1 MKKVLS
7 YCKPYVGLLA
17 FLLLIKFVGTTM
29 DLVIPYLLGYILD
42 EVAPNCT
49 RDNIAPIFFWGAL
62 MILCAFVA
70 AFSNIYANRRISR
83 FSSEVVKKIRGDLF
97 DKVLSLSAAQTDAFT
112 VPSLVAR
119 MSSDTYSVHNMLN
132 MVFRAGVRAPILL
145 IGGIAI
151 TMFIEPVLSLTL
163 VAILP
168 VMALV
173 VLHISKKGIR
183 LFKNKQKKVDRM
195 VEKIRDTFTGIR
207 VIKALSKVDYEE
219 ESFRGINEDL
229 SHTEEKANVTMAI
242 TPATVTLCLNLGMTA
257 VVALGA
263 VRVAS
268 GHSSPGQIISF
279 MSYFTIILNATLV
292 LTRIFT
298 AFSRGAAS
306 ADRLAE
312 VLNEKEDLL
321 LLPPEE
327 PEAGAQFLEFRN
339 VTFSYN
345 KAANKA
351 APTVENI
358 SFALKKG
365 GTLGI
370 IGGTGSGKSTL
381 IQLLMRFYDPDE
393 GQILLEGRDLR
404 TIPPE
409 ELKKHFGIIFQNDFL
424 MAETLRE
431 NILFGRDLSEEDLNL
446 ATESA
451 QALSFI
457 ETLSEGFDHPLTT
470 KGTNL
475 SGGQRQRVLISRALA
490 GNPDVLIL
498 DDASSALDYK
508 TDANL
513 RSALRDNYKKA
524 TKIVVAQRISSIR
537 DSDLILVLEHG
548 EICGMGT
555 DAELMESCEIYREI
569 AQSQMGEM
577 QI

>member
-1 MKKVLS
+1 MKKVIS
-7 YCKPYVGLLA
+7 YCKPYAGLLLA
-17 FLLLIKFVGTTM
+17 MILIKFVGTMM
-29 DLVIPYLLGYILD
+29 DLVIPYILGYILD
-42 EVAPNCT
+42 EVVPRCSADHITPV
-49 RDNIAPIFFWGAL
+49 FFWGGL
-62 MILCAFVA
+62 MILCAVVA
-70 AFSNIYANRRISR
+70 LFSNVFANRRIAL
-83 FSSEVVKKIRGDLF
+83 FSTKVVKQIRRDMF

-119 MSSDTYSVHNMLN
+119 MSSDTYSIHNMLI

-151 TMFIEPVLSLTL
+151 TLFIEPILSLTL

-173 VLHISKKGIR
+173 VLHVSKKGIR
-183 LFKNKQKKVDRM
+183 LFKTKQKKVDRM

-207 VIKALSKVDYEE
+207 VIKALSKVDYEKD
-219 ESFRGINEDL
+219 SFWEINRDL
-229 SHTEEKANVTMAI
+229 SHSEEKANVTMAI

-268 GHSSPGQIISF
+268 GHSTPGQIISF

-312 VLNEKEDLL
+312 VLEEKEDLL
-321 LLPPEE
+321 LLPSAHPEE
-327 PEAGAQFLEFRN
+327 DAEYLEFQN

-345 KAANKA
+345 KTT
-351 APTVENI
+351 PTVEDI
-358 SFALKKG
+358 SFRLKKG

-381 IQLLMRFYDPDE
+381 IQLLMRFYDPDK
-393 GQILLEGRDLR
+393 GRILLKGRDLR

-424 MAETLRE
+424 MAETLKE
-431 NILFGRDLSEEDLNL
+431 NILFGRDLSDEDLKL

-457 ETLSEGFDHPLTT
+457 EAMNDGFDYTLTT
-470 KGTNL
+470 KGANL

-490 GNPDVLIL
+490 GNPEILIL

-508 TDANL
+508 TDAKL
-513 RSALRDNYKKA
+513 RGALRENYKNA
-524 TKIVVAQRISSIR
+524 TKIIVAQRISSIR
-537 DSDLILVLEHG
+537 DADLILVLEHG
-548 EICGMGT
+548 KICGMGT
-555 DAELMESCEIYREI
+555 DEMLNETCEIYREI
-569 AQSQMGEM
+569 AESQMGEM